1 MISETPRQLP
11 LPLRLDD
18 DATFDNFLTTAANE
32 ALIRYLQRRD
42 AGTAPR
48 SGTVLR
54 DFVWLVGPSGAGK
67 SHLLQALCH
76 QASLHGESFFYLP
89 VAAMGSEPGAEL
101 GELDPGLLDGME
113 NLDLLC
119 LDDVGHAAGNKEW
132 ELALFHLYNRMA
144 VTGTRLVVSS
154 RVSPR
159 QLDVLLPDLHSR
171 LQSASVFELAAL
183 DDDAKIAA
191 LQLRARGRGLV
202 LNDEVARYLLSRLG
216 RDMGTLLRS
225 LQALDAHSLETRR
238 RITVPLVRS
247 LMGW

>member
-1 MISETPRQLP
+1 MISDTPRQLP

-18 DATFDNFLTTAANE
+18 DATFDNFLTTPVNE
-32 ALIRYLQRRD
+32 AVIQYLQRHD
-42 AGTAPR
+42 ADVGAGQR
-48 SGTVLR
+48 AGTVLR
-54 DFVWLVGPSGAGK
+54 DFVWLVGPCGAGK

-76 QASLHGESFFYLP
+76 QASLGGDQFFYLP
-89 VAAMGSEPGAEL
+89 MAEVS
-101 GELDPGLLDGME
+101 ELDPGLLEGME

-119 LDDVGHAAGNKEW
+119 LDDVEQATDNKEW

-144 VTGTRLVVSS
+144 NTGTRLVVSS

-159 QLDVLLPDLHSR
+159 QLTTSLPDLHSR
-171 LQSASVFELAAL
+171 WQSASVFELAVL
-183 DDDAKIAA
+183 DDEAKIAA
-191 LQLRARGRGLV
+191 LQMRARGRGLV
-202 LNDEVARYLLSRLG
+202 LSDEVAHYLMSRIG

-225 LQALDAHSLETRR
+225 LQALDAHSLETKR